1 MVYGASSSSA
11 INIMLILDMQFLF
24 ISYENVKNVNLRSY
38 QKPYFEEQTKKHK
51 KTNKTLHWKLKIEQ
65 HEGFQKGK
73 HFLLHLCGFYIIAL
87 L

>member
-38 QKPYFEEQTKKHK
+38 QKPYFEEQTIRKSTKRQTK
-51 KTNKTLHWKLKIEQ
+51 IYKTLKTKD
-65 HEGFQKGK
+65 
-73 HFLLHLCGFYIIAL
+73 
-87 L
+87 

>member
-1 MVYGASSSSA
+1 MKMWK
-11 INIMLILDMQFLF
+11 MLIWEVIRSHILKNRQ
-24 ISYENVKNVNLRSY
+24 YEKA
-38 QKPYFEEQTKKHK
+38 QKDKQRYTK
-51 KTNKTLHWKLKIEQ
+51 HWKLKIEQ

>member
-38 QKPYFEEQTKKHK
+38 QKPYFEEQTMAKRKSTKRQTKHY
-51 KTNKTLHWKLKIEQ
+51 TEN
-65 HEGFQKGK
+65 
-73 HFLLHLCGFYIIAL
+73 
-87 L
+87 